1 MSFICFYA
9 CFLYGFYIC
18 KLCDSQKHR
27 TRTEKKRKSVCMC
40 VWETEFFENCANA
53 QKCHFEFTCNVHT
66 HMTLTYT
73 IVSFN
78 LDTICIVKWNS
89 GLKATGLAKFV
100 EENDQMLHTQ
110 LPHITYVNRKPNLKC
125 TSHQKKCWFWAQNR
139 RCRKHLQETCSLLIL
154 YTLTMWGL
162 TLYGVASISRL
173 LKIICLFCKRA
184 L

>member
-1 MSFICFYA
+1 MWFSKTQDSHREKEKECVYVCVRDRVFR
-9 CFLYGFYIC
+9 
-18 KLCDSQKHR
+18 KLC
-27 TRTEKKRKSVCMC
+27 KRS
-40 VWETEFFENCANA
+40 
-53 QKCHFEFTCNVHT
+53 KCHFEFTCNVHT

-139 RCRKHLQETCSLLIL
+139 RCRKLLQETCSLLIL